1 MLQSDQQLLEQ
12 RQRIIKQSDK
22 KFWAK
27 FVRTVNDEELSFK
40 VWIDCPSWNNQTT
53 SMDEVIPLIMNLYP
67 DDDTSLNTNN
77 YHLLVDDI
85 YERLATKY
93 PDKNIWIELNNSNM
107 GILAKYETRTPSML
121 LKI

>member
-1 MLQSDQQLLEQ
+1 M
-12 RQRIIKQSDK
+12 
-22 KFWAK
+22 
-27 FVRTVNDEELSFK
+27 NDEELSFK
-40 VWIDCPSWNNQTT
+40 VWIDCSSWNNQTT

>member
-1 MLQSDQQLLEQ
+1 MLQRDQQLLEQ

-22 KFWAK
+22 KFWTK
-27 FVRTVNDEELSFK
+27 FVRTVNEEELSFK
-40 VWIDCPSWNNQTT
+40 VWIDCSSWNNQTT
-53 SMDEVIPLIMNLYP
+53 NMNEVIPLIMNLYP

>member
-1 MLQSDQQLLEQ
+1 MLQRDQVLAEQ

-27 FVRTVNDEELSFK
+27 FVKKVNDEELSFK
-40 VWIDCPSWNNQTT
+40 VWIDCSSWNNQITNP
-53 SMDEVIPLIMNLYP
+53 EEIIAFVLNLYP
-67 DDDTSLNTNN
+67 VDDTTLNNHN
-77 YHLLVDDI
+77 YHQIVDDI
-85 YERLATKY
+85 YDKLATSY